1 MLDLFLSDFDRDAL
15 AGRIAE
21 LVKRN
26 VYVGTSSWKY
36 SGWLGMLYDRTRYE
50 TKGKFSLARFEDECL
65 AEYCQF
71 LSTVCVDAGY
81 YKFPDLAYLDRL
93 FRDVPSYCRLSF
105 KVTDI
110 ITLRRFPALAR
121 YGAEQGKLNPLF
133 LSSNLFLE
141 SFFMPLQEFRA
152 RIGVLIFEFAEFRAS
167 DLEPESFLER
177 LERFLGAL
185 PSDWQ
190 YGVELRSRSFVTP
203 DYFRLL
209 SKFRVAHV
217 FNQWNRMPSVKRQLQ
232 WPGSVTT
239 DFTVGR
245 FLLRPGKSYQEA
257 VERFS
262 PYQETREIDP
272 SARNAARKLI
282 WDVPMKEGRP
292 TFVYINNRLEGN
304 ALNTIWA
311 VTSRDQD

>member
-1 MLDLFLSDFDRDAL
+1 MLDLFLSDFDRDAF
-15 AGRIAE
+15 ADRIAE

-36 SGWLGMLYDRTRYE
+36 AGWLGMLYDRTRYE
-50 TKGKFSLARFEDECL
+50 TKGKFSQARFEEECL

-81 YKFPDLAYLDRL
+81 YKFPDLAYLDHL
-93 FRDVPSYCRLSF
+93 FRDVPSHCRLSF
-105 KVTDI
+105 KVTDM
-110 ITLRRFPALAR
+110 ITLRRFPSLAR

-133 LSSNLFLE
+133 LNSDLFLQ
-141 SFFMPLQEFRA
+141 SFFLPLQEFRA
-152 RIGVLIFEFAEFRAS
+152 RVGVLIFEFAEFRTG
-167 DLEPESFLER
+167 DIERESFLEQ
-177 LERFLGAL
+177 LERFLSVL
-185 PSDWQ
+185 PSDGQ

-209 SKFRVAHV
+209 RRFRVAHV
-217 FNQWNRMPSVKRQLQ
+217 FNQWNRMPSVERQLQ
-232 WPGSVTT
+232 WPGSMTT
-239 DFTVGR
+239 DFAVGR
-245 FLLRPGKSYQEA
+245 FLLRPGRSYEEA

-262 PYQETREIDP
+262 PYQETREIDL
-272 SARNAARKLI
+272 SARSAARKLI
-282 WDVPMKEGRP
+282 WDVPPKNGRP

-311 VTSRDQD
+311 VSSHDRE